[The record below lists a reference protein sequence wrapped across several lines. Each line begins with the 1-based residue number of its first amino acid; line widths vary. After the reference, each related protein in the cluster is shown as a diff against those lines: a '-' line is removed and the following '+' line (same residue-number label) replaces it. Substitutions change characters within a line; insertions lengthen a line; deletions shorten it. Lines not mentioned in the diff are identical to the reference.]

1 MSSRELYT
9 HADLRRALHP
19 RSIAVVG
26 ATSNERSFAGRS
38 MANLKTFAGTVHLVN
53 PRYAEVNG
61 QACYPS
67 LSALPEVPDC
77 VLIATARDTVEP
89 IVLEC
94 AQLGVGGV
102 VLFASGYAETGN
114 PQKAADQARLAAI
127 ARQAG
132 VRLLGPNSIGYA
144 NYVTNALVSFTSLPA
159 RTGELPPHAIGLVS
173 QSGALAFA
181 LQQAANHGTAFS
193 HVFSCGNACDMDVT
207 DQIAY
212 LAGDPAC
219 KAIACVFEGLSD
231 AGRIVRA
238 AQLCAA
244 AGKPLVVYKM
254 ARGAL
259 GAAAAMSHTGS
270 MAGSDRA
277 YATALREAGVIQV
290 ETLEQLVPTTV
301 FFAKAP
307 RPVAEGVAIVSG
319 SGGAGIVAADEAERF
334 NVPLPQPADHT
345 RAVLEAH
352 IPDFGAARNPC
363 DLTAQATNNF
373 DSFIRCGD
381 AVFAD
386 TQYGAAV
393 VPLVVTGDG
402 NGRRFEVFNELAV
415 KHGKM
420 ACGLWMS
427 NWLEG
432 PDAFEA
438 EALPR
443 LALFRSVSH
452 CFAAL
457 RAWHEHEAWRL
468 SQQVARP
475 ARLMHPSVAADARQR
490 ILAAPADT
498 LTEREAKDVLSIYG
512 VPVVGESLAASEQD
526 AVRAAEACGYPV
538 VLKVESPAI
547 PHKSEAG
554 VIRLGLNNADEVAQ
568 AWREVTDNARKVT
581 TDDRINGVLVQSQV
595 PAGVEILV
603 GARVDPHL
611 GALLVVGLGGV
622 MVELMQD
629 TVAAMAPVSAQQARG
644 MLDQLRGGA
653 LLKGFRGAAGV
664 DMDRLAQVIAAL
676 SEFAHDQRDAIAE
689 FDVNPLICTPDRI
702 VAVDALISR
711 RTQSA

>member
-1 MSSRELYT
+1 MSPRKLFT
-9 HADLRRALHP
+9 HEELRRTFHP

-26 ATSNERSFAGRS
+26 ATPNEKAFAGRS
-38 MANLKTFAGTVHLVN
+38 MTNLRQFDGKVLLVN
-53 PRYAEVNG
+53 PRYEDING
-61 QACYPS
+61 ERCYPS

-77 VLIATARDTVEP
+77 VLIATGRDTVEP
-89 IVLEC
+89 IVREC
-94 AQLGVGGV
+94 ARLGVGGV

-114 PQKAADQARLAAI
+114 PEKAADQARLVDI
-127 ARQAG
+127 ARESG
-132 VRLLGPNSIGYA
+132 VRLLGPNTIGYA
-144 NYVTNALVSFTSLPA
+144 NYINNAMVSFTALPA
-159 RTGELPPHAIGLVS
+159 REGALPQHAIGLVS

-181 LQQAANHGTAFS
+181 LEQAANHGTAFS
-193 HVFSCGNACDMDVT
+193 HVFSCGNACDIDVA

-212 LAGDPAC
+212 MAGDPAC
-219 KAIACVFEGLSD
+219 AAIACVFEGLSD
-231 AGRIVRA
+231 ASRIIRA
-238 AQLCAA
+238 AELCAQ

-254 ARGAL
+254 ARGEA

-277 YATALREAGVIQV
+277 YSTALREAGVVQV
-290 ETLEQLVPTTV
+290 ETIEQLVPTTV

-307 RPVAEGVAIVSG
+307 RPTATGVAIVSG

-334 NVPLPQPADHT
+334 GVPLPQPCDAT
-345 RAVLEAH
+345 RAVLESH

-363 DLTAQATNNF
+363 DLTAQAANNF
-373 DSFIRCGD
+373 DSFIQCGD

-386 TQYGAAV
+386 PSYGAAV
-393 VPLVVTGDG
+393 VPLVVTGEG
-402 NGRRFEVFNELAV
+402 NGRRFEVFNDLAV

-427 NWLEG
+427 NWMEG
-432 PDAFEA
+432 PESRET

-457 RAWHEHEAWRL
+457 AAWHQREQWLLSRQTANAPRL
-468 SQQVARP
+468 THA
-475 ARLMHPSVAADARQR
+475 SVAADARAR
-490 ILAAPADT
+490 ILAAPSAT
-498 LTEREAKDVLSIYG
+498 LTEREAKDVLALYG
-512 VPVVGESLAASEQD
+512 VPVVGESLAASED
-526 AVRAAEACGYPV
+526 AAVRAAGACGYPV

-554 VIRLGLNNADEVAQ
+554 VIRLGLKSAEEVAV
-568 AWREVTDNARKVT
+568 AYREVMANARKVT

-629 TVAAMAPVSAQQARG
+629 TVATIAPCSPQQARE
-644 MLDQLRGGA
+644 MLERLRGVA

-664 DMDRLAQVIAAL
+664 DMERLAEVIASL
-676 SEFAHDQRDAIAE
+676 SEFAADQRDVIAE
-689 FDVNPLICTPDRI
+689 FDVNPLICTADRI
-702 VAVDALISR
+702 VGVDGLIER
-711 RTQSA
+711 KG

>member
-1 MSSRELYT
+1 MSSRKLFT
-9 HADLRRALHP
+9 HDELRRTFHP
-19 RSIAVVG
+19 RTIAVVG
-26 ATSNERSFAGRS
+26 ATPNEKAFAGRS
-38 MANLKTFAGTVHLVN
+38 MVNLRQFDGKVLLVN
-53 PRYAEVNG
+53 PRYEEING
-61 QACYPS
+61 ERCYPS
-67 LSALPEVPDC
+67 LCALPEVPDC
-77 VLIATARDTVEP
+77 VLIATGRDTVEP
-89 IVLEC
+89 IVREC
-94 AQLGVGGV
+94 GKLGVGGV

-114 PQKAADQARLAAI
+114 PQKAADQARLTDI
-127 ARQAG
+127 ARDSG
-132 VRLLGPNSIGYA
+132 VRLLGPNTIGYA
-144 NYVTNALVSFTSLPA
+144 NYVNNAMVSFTALPA
-159 RTGELPPHAIGLVS
+159 REGVLPRHAIGLVS

-181 LQQAANHGTAFS
+181 LEQAANHGTAFS
-193 HVFSCGNACDMDVT
+193 HVFSCGNACDIDVA

-212 LAGDPAC
+212 MAGDPAC
-219 KAIACVFEGLSD
+219 AAIACVFEGLSD
-231 AGRIVRA
+231 ASRIIRA
-238 AQLCAA
+238 AELCAQ

-254 ARGAL
+254 ARGEA

-277 YATALREAGVIQV
+277 YSTALREAGVVQV
-290 ETLEQLVPTTV
+290 DTIEQLVPTTV

-307 RPVAEGVAIVSG
+307 RPATTGVAIVSG
-319 SGGAGIVAADEAERF
+319 SGGAGIVAADEAERVD
-334 NVPLPQPADHT
+334 VPLPQPCDAT
-345 RAVLEAH
+345 RAVLESH

-363 DLTAQATNNF
+363 DLTAQAANNF
-373 DSFIRCGD
+373 DSFIQCGD

-386 TQYGAAV
+386 PAYGAAV
-393 VPLVVTGDG
+393 VPLVVTGEG
-402 NGRRFEVFNELAV
+402 NGRRFEVFNDLAV

-427 NWLEG
+427 NWMEG
-432 PDAFEA
+432 PESRET

-457 RAWHEHEAWRL
+457 AAWHQREQWLLSRQTVKAPRL
-468 SQQVARP
+468 T
-475 ARLMHPSVAADARQR
+475 HPSVAADARAR
-490 ILAAPADT
+490 ILAAHAPT
-498 LTEREAKDVLSIYG
+498 LTEREAKGVLALYG
-512 VPVVGESLAASEQD
+512 VPVVSESLTASEN
-526 AVRAAEACGYPV
+526 AAIRAAEACGYPV

-554 VIRLGLNNADEVAQ
+554 VIRLGVASAEEVAI
-568 AWREVTDNARKVT
+568 AYREVMANARKVT

-629 TVAAMAPVSAQQARG
+629 TVATMAPCSTEQVRG
-644 MLDQLRGGA
+644 MLERLRGVA

-664 DMDRLAQVIAAL
+664 DMERLAEIIASL
-676 SEFAHDQRDAIAE
+676 SEFAADQRGVIAE

-702 VAVDALISR
+702 VAVDALIER
-711 RTQSA
+711 KG